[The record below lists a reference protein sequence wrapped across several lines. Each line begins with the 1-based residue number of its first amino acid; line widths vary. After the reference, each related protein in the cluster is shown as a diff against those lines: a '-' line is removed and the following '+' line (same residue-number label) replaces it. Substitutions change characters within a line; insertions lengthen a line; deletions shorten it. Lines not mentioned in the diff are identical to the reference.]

1 MITGY
6 TIQWG
11 PKPELGKPFL
21 PEDTR
26 PFDAGETQVT
36 FLNQFMVK
44 LTNSVSNLAQL
55 NSL

>member
-36 FLNQFMVK
+36 FLKQFMVK